1 MKLYFRD
8 EAERESIFVLFIL
21 LWNIRVITTEAIACN
36 RNTPGETVRQSRA
49 GSDCMG
55 EQPGS
60 LGEQPGRLGEQPGR
74 LGEQQALACDQP
86 SFSL

>member
-1 MKLYFRD
+1 MRTMQSNNRRL
-8 EAERESIFVLFIL
+8 SVLFF
-21 LWNIRVITTEAIACN
+21 ITTEAIACN

-55 EQPGS
+55 EQPG
-60 LGEQPGRLGEQPGR
+60 R

-86 SFSL
+86 GFHYFLVIIEEETSSFFIKPPVV